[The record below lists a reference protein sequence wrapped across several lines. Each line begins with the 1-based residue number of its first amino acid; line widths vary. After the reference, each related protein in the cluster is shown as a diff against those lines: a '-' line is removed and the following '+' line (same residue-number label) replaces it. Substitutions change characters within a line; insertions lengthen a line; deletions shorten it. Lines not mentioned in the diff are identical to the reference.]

1 MKLFNQGLTSFQLK
15 VLGITLM
22 VVDHIHQMFY
32 FVGVPL
38 WFTMIGRLVAPIFL
52 FLSVE
57 GFTHTC
63 SKKRYMTTL
72 LIGYWICQILFS
84 GVAILFPNE
93 QVVLLNSIFGTLFLG
108 VFLMW
113 IWDNLFGKDRHIGT
127 GILGMIAFIV
137 MTLFPLVVL
146 NWTNN

>member
-1 MKLFNQGLTSFQLK
+1 MKIFNQGLTSFQLK

-57 GFTHTC
+57 GFTHTR

-72 LIGYWICQILFS
+72 LISYWICQILFS

-113 IWDNLFGKDRHIGT
+113 I
-127 GILGMIAFIV
+127 
-137 MTLFPLVVL
+137 
-146 NWTNN
+146 